1 MRKSQFI
8 GFVFFVI
15 IIIALTGGGLYFFIT
30 RQVREIEVRTVAP
43 IQQVNQ
49 DMATRVARFLE
60 PTPTI
65 IPDPV
70 SIIHE
75 IRSLARLETIQYS
88 VEKVIS
94 ADAGR
99 EELQALFGDKLLFVA
114 HGEVIAGIDLEK
126 LQLNDVQLE
135 GKAVTIKLPAAEIL
149 SARLDNDK
157 SYVYDRQTGL
167 LTRQDE
173 ELETRAR
180 QAAEQ
185 QIYKTAIDDGILK
198 QAQTNAE
205 GYLDRLIRSLGYS
218 EVIFKGPEPTA
229 EKTD

>member
-1 MRKSQFI
+1 MKSRQI
-8 GFVFFVI
+8 VGLMVFLLLLV
-15 IIIALTGGGLYFFIT
+15 ALAGGGLVLFIS
-30 RQVREIEVRTVAP
+30 RQIQQIDQRTVGP

-88 VEKVIS
+88 VEKVIT
-94 ADAGR
+94 ADSGQ
-99 EELQALFGDKLLFVA
+99 EELKALFGDKLLFVA

-126 LQLNDVQLE
+126 IALEDVKLD
-135 GKAVTIKLPAAEIL
+135 GKAIKIKLPPAEVLIT
-149 SARLDNDK
+149 RLDNEK

-167 LTRQDE
+167 LVRQNM
-173 ELETRAR
+173 ELETKAR
-180 QAAEQ
+180 QTAEQ
-185 QIYKTAIDDGILK
+185 EIYKTAVEDGILK

-205 GYLDRLIRSLGYS
+205 NYLDRLIRSMGYE
-218 EVIFKGPEPTA
+218 EVIFTRP
-229 EKTD
+229 